1 MGNKKNT
8 GLGKALIRQRFNGKR
23 HGKDGEQFKHTT
35 DISETYA
42 RNTMQSITH
51 ENDLDAFLH
60 TAELAGTEFK
70 AEKLNVTV
78 ITSESQN
85 PFLLTPEK
93 EKEILE
99 SFETN
104 KSKLTIPRRP
114 KWNENTTAAELQ
126 QAERENFLNWRRGL
140 AQLEEKNGLLLTPYE
155 RNLEIWRQLWR
166 VVERSDLVVQIVDA
180 RNPLVFR
187 SEDLERYVKENG
199 EEKKN
204 LLLINKA
211 DMLTVNQRMKWA
223 EYFQKNDI
231 EYVFFSAKIEKD
243 YQDLEKEK
251 EKLLKERLEQT
262 QKARNEIEEEEIA
275 ENSINQVIDEEI
287 KKTEHALE
295 DMHLKNEEE
304 LKVPKVARIYS
315 AEDLV
320 TLLLEKC
327 PFSKHNPDKQIIG
340 LVGYPNVGKS
350 STINAV
356 TGAKKVAV
364 GSTPGKTKHFQ
375 TINLSSSVI
384 LCDCPGLVFPSFATT
399 QAEMVC
405 NGILPVDQLREYTGP
420 VGLLCRHIPREVLEA
435 FYGIRIKIKD
445 EGEEGYVPR
454 PPTSEE
460 FLCPYA
466 INRGF
471 TKSVQGNPDEARAA
485 RYVLKDYTAGRL
497 LYCHPPPEVDAE
509 EFNKENFDISRYIKD
524 RAKFEKFTQQTEKI
538 KKEKMTT
545 KSSSM
550 AKQIDKEFFQGK
562 TVLAHTKGKFSS
574 SDFTRA
580 NLYSQQQNALPRSKK
595 HNKGNKKTKARN
607 RFSYADDDY

>member
-1 MGNKKNT
+1 
-8 GLGKALIRQRFNGKR
+8 
-23 HGKDGEQFKHTT
+23 
-35 DISETYA
+35 
-42 RNTMQSITH
+42 MQ
-51 ENDLDAFLH
+51 
-60 TAELAGTEFK
+60 
-70 AEKLNVTV
+70 
-78 ITSESQN
+78 
-85 PFLLTPEK
+85 
-93 EKEILE
+93 
-99 SFETN
+99 
-104 KSKLTIPRRP
+104 
-114 KWNENTTAAELQ
+114 W
-126 QAERENFLNWRRGL
+126 
-140 AQLEEKNGLLLTPYE
+140 
-155 RNLEIWRQLWR
+155 
-166 VVERSDLVVQIVDA
+166 
-180 RNPLVFR
+180 
-187 SEDLERYVKENG
+187 
-199 EEKKN
+199 
-204 LLLINKA
+204 A
-211 DMLTVNQRMKWA
+211 D
-223 EYFQKNDI
+223 YFQKNNI

-275 ENSINQVIDEEI
+275 TNTANQIIEDEI

-295 DMHLKNEEE
+295 DMNLKNEEE
-304 LKVPKVARIYS
+304 LKVPKIARIYT

-320 TLLLEKC
+320 NLLLEKC
-327 PFSKHNPDKQIIG
+327 PFSKHNPEQQIIG

-375 TINLSSSVI
+375 TIHLSSNVI

-445 EGEEGYVPR
+445 ENEEGYIPR

-485 RYVLKDYTAGRL
+485 RYVLKDYTSGKL
-497 LYCHPPPEVDAE
+497 LYCHPPPEIDAK

-524 RAKFEKFTQQTEKI
+524 RAKFEKFTQKTEKI
-538 KKEKMTT
+538 KQENKLK

-550 AKQIDKEFFQGK
+550 AKQIDREFFQGK
-562 TVLAHTKGKFSS
+562 TVVAHTKGKFSS

-580 NLYSQQQNALPRSKK
+580 NIYSQQQQSALPKSKK

-607 RFSYADDDY
+607 RFSYADDDDY

>member
-1 MGNKKNT
+1 MGKQKNT

-23 HGKDGEQFKHTT
+23 HAKDGEQMYKHTT
-35 DISETYA
+35 DFAEPM
-42 RNTMQSITH
+42 NTMQSITH

-60 TAELAGTEFK
+60 TAQLAGTEFK

-78 ITSESQN
+78 ITPELQN
-85 PFLLTPEK
+85 PFLLSPEK

-99 SFETN
+99 SFENN

-114 KWNENTTAAELQ
+114 KWDKNTTASELQ

-140 AQLEEKNGLLLTPYE
+140 AQLEENNGLLLTPYE

-166 VVERSDLVVQIVDA
+166 VVEKSDLIVQIVDA
-180 RNPLVFR
+180 RNPLIFR

-211 DMLTVNQRMKWA
+211 DMLTINQRMQWA
-223 EYFQKNDI
+223 DYFQKNNI

-275 ENSINQVIDEEI
+275 ANAANQFIEDEI

-304 LKVPKVARIYS
+304 LKVPKIARIYS

-320 TLLLEKC
+320 NLLLEKC
-327 PFSKHNPDKQIIG
+327 PFSKHNPEQQIIG

-375 TINLSSSVI
+375 TIHLSQNVI

-445 EGEEGYVPR
+445 ENEEGYIPR

-485 RYVLKDYTAGRL
+485 RYVLKDYTSGKL
-497 LYCHPPPEVDAE
+497 LYCHPPPDVDAQ

-538 KKEKMTT
+538 KQENKT
-545 KSSSM
+545 KKTSSM
-550 AKQIDKEFFQGK
+550 AKEIDREFFQGK
-562 TVLAHTKGKFSS
+562 TVVAHTKGKFSS

-580 NLYSQQQNALPRSKK
+580 NLYSQQQTALPRSKK

>member
-8 GLGKALIRQRFNGKR
+8 GLGKALIRQRFNGKKN
-23 HGKDGEQFKHTT
+23 GKDSEYFKHTT
-35 DISETYA
+35 DISDTYA

-51 ENDLDAFLH
+51 ESDLDAFLH
-60 TAELAGTEFK
+60 TAQLAGTEFK

-78 ITSESQN
+78 ITSDTQN
-85 PFLLTPEK
+85 PFLLSPEK
-93 EKEILE
+93 EREILE
-99 SFETN
+99 SFENN

-114 KWNENTTAAELQ
+114 KWDSNTTATELQ

-140 AQLEEKNGLLLTPYE
+140 AQLEERNGLLLTPYE

-187 SEDLERYVKENG
+187 SEDLEKYVKENG

-211 DMLTVNQRMKWA
+211 DMLSVNQRMQWA
-223 EYFQKNDI
+223 NYFQKHDI

-251 EKLLKERLEQT
+251 EKLLKERLEQS
-262 QKARNEIEEEEIA
+262 QKARNEIEKEEIA
-275 ENSINQVIDEEI
+275 ENSVNQVIDEEI
-287 KKTEHALE
+287 QKTESALE

-304 LKVPKVARIYS
+304 LKVPKNARIYS

-327 PFSKHNPDKQIIG
+327 PFSKHSPDKQIIG

-375 TINLSSSVI
+375 TINLSSSVV

-435 FYGIRIKIKD
+435 FYGIRIKIRD
-445 EGEEGYVPR
+445 EGEEGYVSR

-460 FLCPYA
+460 FLRPYA

-485 RYVLKDYTAGRL
+485 RYVLKDYTSGRL
-497 LYCHPPPEVDAE
+497 LYCHPPPGVDAE
-509 EFNKENFDISRYIKD
+509 EFNKENFEISRYITD

-538 KKEKMTT
+538 NEERKTT
-545 KSSSM
+545 KSNSV
-550 AKQIDKEFFQGK
+550 AKEIDREFFQGK
-562 TVLAHTKGKFSS
+562 TVLAHTKGKFSTAG
-574 SDFTRA
+574 FTRA
-580 NLYSQQQNALPRSKK
+580 NLYSQQNELPRSKK

-607 RFSYADDDY
+607 RFSKTDDDY